1 MIGKKCGP
9 SEATLKVK
17 DLQRLTVKHFVNVVW
32 TSAWK
37 SNQCTKAIF
46 IPDSFPVVLQG
57 FVLCR
62 VSCLAGHVRAIRSF
76 PSTIARVSP
85 ERQETNQLLF
95 SLLTKIQTHI
105 YLGNTTFKPTCWF
118 LFVTLRHG
126 PLRKGG
132 VGGGEVTQ
140 FFRARIF
147 FSVRSC
153 KNVFFLFGSFN
164 IIILFTFSR
173 AIISFLVITQNHEWF
188 IP

>member
-46 IPDSFPVVLQG
+46 IPDSFPDVFVVLKG
-57 FVLCR
+57 TC
-62 VSCLAGHVRAIRSF
+62 VRYV
-76 PSTIARVSP
+76 PSLRPLRAVYP
-85 ERQETNQLLF
+85 ERQETRQRTNQLLF

-118 LFVTLRHG
+118 LFVTLRDG

-132 VGGGEVTQ
+132 VGGSDTIFQGK
-140 FFRARIF
+140 IF
-147 FSVRSC
+147 FQCQIVQEC
-153 KNVFFLFGSFN
+153 FFFCLVCLTLLF
-164 IIILFTFSR
+164 FSL
-173 AIISFLVITQNHEWF
+173 FLVQ
-188 IP
+188 